1 MLYFGISNS
10 TAIKRAGLVS
20 ALLFIFFLVD
30 LSQIVHAAPTAVTD
44 KLVQQATRILRDN
57 FGLNSSQFVVQKNA
71 NQMTVYIIPGLV
83 DDDEVI
89 GTLLA
94 LTDIKQIGVRP
105 LKIKHETKTQ
115 AESAST
121 KTWKLLPTDAVFDRP
136 LADPLR
142 PRFYI
147 ASRQAS
153 DTYPA
158 TNVGSVGLGEDFG
171 LLAGRNTLGFNALDI
186 SIQGFATS
194 DFDMAKISRDLLV
207 HDYLIAGQLA
217 VRRNA
222 VSSAFRYYHQS
233 SHKGDDYIGLS
244 GATYQKVDYNAV
256 EWLLAYTW
264 KGARI
269 YVGGE
274 YLLPEEPENIDQ
286 AVARAGIDY
295 RGAMSLWG
303 VGRWMM
309 GADVRALQLQD
320 YYNNTR
326 LVFGT
331 EFFAGKQSSRSLS
344 LLATYYTGYSYHL
357 QLFQEQSDYTGL
369 ELVFGF

>member
-1 MLYFGISNS
+1 MLYFGFGISNS
-10 TAIKRAGLVS
+10 TAIKRVELAAFSLFVFCLLGLLQT
-20 ALLFIFFLVD
+20 A
-30 LSQIVHAAPTAVTD
+30 HAVPAAVTD

-57 FGLNSSQFVVQKNA
+57 FDLSSSQFAVQKNA
-71 NQMTVYIIPGLV
+71 NKITVYIAPGLA
-83 DDDEVI
+83 DDNEII

-94 LTDIKQIGVRP
+94 LTDIQQVEIRP
-105 LKIKHETKTQ
+105 LKIKREAKT
-115 AESAST
+115 ESASA
-121 KTWKLLPTDAVFDRP
+121 KTWKLLPTEAVFDRP

-158 TNVGSVGLGEDFG
+158 NNVGSVGLGENFG
-171 LLAGRNTLGFNALDI
+171 LLAGRNTLGLDALDI

-207 HDYLIAGQLA
+207 NDYLIAGQLA

-269 YVGGE
+269 YAGGE

-303 VGRWMM
+303 VGRWVM
-309 GADVRALQLQD
+309 GADVRALQLQN

-326 LVFGT
+326 LVFGA
-331 EFFAGKQSSRSLS
+331 EFFADKQASRSLS

-357 QLFQEQSDYTGL
+357 QFFQEQSDYTGL